1 MFESWHGDTKFR
13 GKAKELARGQ
23 TLKVL
28 LGTLAI
34 SKERLN
40 LRGSSLAILFLSPSS
55 TSEKASCTKAFSLLA
70 IALLWWQFLS

>member
-13 GKAKELARGQ
+13 GKAKELVRGQ

-34 SKERLN
+34 SKNAKIYGDRL
-40 LRGSSLAILFLSPSS
+40 L
-55 TSEKASCTKAFSLLA
+55 
-70 IALLWWQFLS
+70 